1 MPVTNYNNTSDT
13 YGRAGHI
20 ATSSQFNRR
29 LSRNVGGQARQK
41 RSITFSAG
49 AVAENSVVI
58 DGVTVT
64 FTPSAASAAGAA
76 NGLFLA
82 AVADPDLGHLI
93 FTYAGSG
100 AVLYVEE
107 RDYNDNFTI
116 DLSGL
121 VGPGT
126 AASQA
131 EVTAYDAGDNIPPG
145 VLVIQDPNDD
155 GLVLPC
161 APSSLI
167 DTWTITPASVN
178 ASDDLVFAILVEQ
191 ADGSWIAYDKKV
203 DVGASVQATVD
214 AIQPILDAI
223 AGITCAED
231 NTKATLVHDTPGLR
245 IKLSVQVLGGN
256 GTTCALSNTITGLGN
271 PFYSRLL
278 GAVCLIQDQEAQSD
292 GTFTYEPGEAVDV
305 CQVGELDL
313 LTESGQTL
321 SVGSVVYV
329 RATASAS
336 EQKGAIRSDSD
347 SGNALPVKG
356 LSVVSTTRRT
366 GIDDQRITRCRINL

>member
-1 MPVTNYNNTSDT
+1 MPITNYNNTSDT

-76 NGLFLA
+76 NELFLA

-93 FTYAGSG
+93 ITYPGSG

-145 VLVIQDPNDD
+145 VLVIQDPSND

-178 ASDDLVFAILVEQ
+178 SSDDLVFDLLVEQ
-191 ADGSWIAYDKKV
+191 PDGTWATFNKKV
-203 DVGASVQATVD
+203 DVAASVQLTVE

-223 AGITCAED
+223 DGITATEN
-231 NTKATLVHDTPGLR
+231 NTTCTLVHDTPGLR
-245 IKLSVQVLGGN
+245 IKISVQVLGGN
-256 GTTCALSNTITGLGN
+256 GTTCALANTIAGLGN
-271 PFYSRLL
+271 PFYSKLL
-278 GAVCLIQDQEAQSD
+278 GAVCIIQDQEAQSD
-292 GTFTYEPGEAVDV
+292 GTFTYEPGEGVTIANVDEV
-305 CQVGELDL
+305 DL

-321 SVGSVVYV
+321 TNASTVYV

-347 SGNALPVKG
+347 SGDALPVKG
-356 LSVVSTTRRT
+356 LSVVSTTRT
-366 GIDDQRITRCRINL
+366 GIDGQRITRCRINL